1 MKPPEEFKKYR
12 KQVQAVNSLVKQ
24 WIQEQS
30 ELQLSGLEKKEA
42 VGVTTERRRMKDL
55 QKLKTMGGPFVNP
68 KEVDDFINDD
78 TISTQKKEDRLY
90 TEIRY
95 ARDTTLSLPKA
106 SDLFRLKEKI
116 KNQYKNLSVVTYA
129 SNLKVYLGIMRCFY
143 GLILMTR
150 LTA

>member
-1 MKPPEEFKKYR
+1 MEMKPPEEFKKYR

-129 SNLKVYLGIMRCFY
+129 SNLKVYLGKVSS
-143 GLILMTR
+143 
-150 LTA
+150 